1 MMFRRSTSEG
11 SVGRTNS
18 HCLVIG
24 GGISGLLAAHAL
36 AGRFER
42 VTVLER
48 FRYPTDSIWP
58 APPARRG
65 VPQSR
70 CIHLLMAAGAVA
82 FDKLMPRWSEQ
93 LVALGAGPF
102 DACADAAL
110 RFPAGWL
117 HRTRSGITTYACS
130 RALFEKTLRCGLAG
144 TSTVHVREDQKVLG
158 LASTPRGDKVIGVHT
173 IERDAVRETT
183 HLANLVVDASGE
195 GSALPRWLSRL
206 PNSGRLKVDKT
217 VVESGTQYVSRWF
230 IIEPEDAPNWH
241 CLCIAPVLAAG
252 LRSAMMVRAEQD
264 RWGVVLLAPIGE
276 PLPSDDMAFLDFVA
290 GLGNGELREALARAR
305 PVSPILRYGATS
317 NRMMH
322 YERLPAWPSGLVAI
336 GDSVCTLDPYFGLGM
351 TATARGAV
359 LLQTHL
365 GRYGDDV
372 SALVFQKELAS
383 LNSEPWRLAT
393 DRDLHGRLLARD
405 RTHLSRLYEAAPS
418 SPEVAHALLA
428 VQHLLRPAETL
439 KELVL

>member
-1 MMFRRSTSEG
+1 
-11 SVGRTNS
+11 
-18 HCLVIG
+18 
-24 GGISGLLAAHAL
+24 
-36 AGRFER
+36 
-42 VTVLER
+42 
-48 FRYPTDSIWP
+48 
-58 APPARRG
+58 
-65 VPQSR
+65 
-70 CIHLLMAAGAVA
+70 MAAGAVA

-93 LVALGAGPF
+93 LVALGARPF

-110 RFPAGWL
+110 RFPTGWL

-130 RALFEKTLRCGLAG
+130 RALFEKTLRGGLAG

-158 LASTPRGDKVIGVHT
+158 LASNPRGDRVTGVHT
-173 IERDAVRETT
+173 IERHTARDTT

-206 PNSGRLKVDKT
+206 PNGGRLKVDKT
-217 VVESGTQYVSRWF
+217 MVESRTQYVSRWF

-241 CLCIAPVLAAG
+241 CLCIAPVVDAG

-264 RWGVVLLAPIGE
+264 RWGVVLLAPVGE
-276 PLPSDDMAFLDFVA
+276 PLPSDDMAFLDFAA
-290 GLGNGELREALARAR
+290 GVGDGELREALARAR
-305 PVSPILRYGATS
+305 PVSPILRYGTTS

-322 YERLPAWPSGLVAI
+322 YERLQAWPSGLVAI

-359 LLQTHL
+359 LLRTHL
-365 GRYGDDV
+365 DQYGDDV
-372 SALVFQKELAS
+372 SAPVFQKELAS
-383 LNSEPWRLAT
+383 LNGEPWRLAT
-393 DRDLHGRLLARD
+393 DRDPDGRLLARD
-405 RTHLSRLYEAAPS
+405 RTHLSRLYDAAPS